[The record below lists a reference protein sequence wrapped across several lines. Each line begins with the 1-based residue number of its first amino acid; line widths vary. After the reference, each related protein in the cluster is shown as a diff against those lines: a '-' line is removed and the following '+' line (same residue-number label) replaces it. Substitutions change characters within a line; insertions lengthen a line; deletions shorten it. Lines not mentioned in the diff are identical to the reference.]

1 MVQKIDNLEFWAFGA
16 LGIANP
22 ETSTLKQYFDLI
34 SLTEKVDGDI
44 AELGVSKGASIVTT
58 GLLLEAL
65 GSHRNVMGFDTFSG
79 FPNYSEMDNF
89 SNFQTLYQNG
99 QISEEHWFKVQL
111 NREFVAA
118 RGADVSPGKISNSS
132 DFSET
137 SKAIVENK
145 ITYFQLGSR
154 IILIEG
160 DFTKNLENE
169 LVGKSLSLVLLDSDL
184 FDSYELTLPHLWR
197 SLTPGGYIYLDEYYS
212 LKFPGP
218 RFAVDE
224 FAKNS
229 ECELIL
235 LGVWLGFER
244 WALRKRV
251 TV

>member
-1 MVQKIDNLEFWAFGA
+1 M
-16 LGIANP
+16 
-22 ETSTLKQYFDLI
+22 
-34 SLTEKVDGDI
+34 
-44 AELGVSKGASIVTT
+44 
-58 GLLLEAL
+58 
-65 GSHRNVMGFDTFSG
+65 
-79 FPNYSEMDNF
+79 
-89 SNFQTLYQNG
+89 
-99 QISEEHWFKVQL
+99 
-111 NREFVAA
+111 
-118 RGADVSPGKISNSS
+118 
-132 DFSET
+132 
-137 SKAIVENK
+137 
-145 ITYFQLGSR
+145 
-154 IILIEG
+154 
-160 DFTKNLENE
+160 NE